1 MTGALIIL
9 AVTIAIGVLLWA
21 WEKFRTER
29 HGHSLHHHHRQ
40 SPEAGVESEEPRVD
54 DQATD
59 TDDQRRTENGKRKT
73 EPAVCCGLHA
83 ICEKTGQINE
93 PPVYYDDEE
102 LDRFA
107 GRPANGYTDEET
119 EEFRD
124 VLLTLLPSDAP
135 GWSVSLEKRR
145 INLPAD
151 LVPELELLLS
161 EQ

>member
-9 AVTIAIGVLLWA
+9 AVTIAIGVLLWV
-21 WEKFRTER
+21 WEKFRTQR
-29 HGHSLHHHHRQ
+29 HGHSLHHHNQEHRPQ
-40 SPEAGVESEEPRVD
+40 NFNDLKDSKDLKDSSS
-54 DQATD
+54 
-59 TDDQRRTENGKRKT
+59 GKPAP
-73 EPAVCCGLHA
+73 PAVCCGLHA
-83 ICEKTGQINE
+83 ICEKTGRINE

-107 GRPANGYTDEET
+107 GREATDYTDEET

-151 LVPELELLLS
+151 LIPELELLLS

>member
-1 MTGALIIL
+1 MTGAIFIL
-9 AVTIAIGVLLWA
+9 AVTTAIGVILWA
-21 WEKFRTER
+21 WERFRTRR
-29 HGHSLHHHHRQ
+29 HGPSLHHHNDK
-40 SPEAGVESEEPRVD
+40 SEESGVKRQVNEAD
-54 DQATD
+54 DQGETG
-59 TDDQRRTENGKRKT
+59 NGERKT
-73 EPAVCCGLHA
+73 DPAVCCGLHA

-107 GRPANGYTDEET
+107 GREASDYTDAET

-145 INLPAD
+145 INHPPAH
-151 LVPELELLLS
+151 VPALGHIVS
-161 EQ
+161 EV